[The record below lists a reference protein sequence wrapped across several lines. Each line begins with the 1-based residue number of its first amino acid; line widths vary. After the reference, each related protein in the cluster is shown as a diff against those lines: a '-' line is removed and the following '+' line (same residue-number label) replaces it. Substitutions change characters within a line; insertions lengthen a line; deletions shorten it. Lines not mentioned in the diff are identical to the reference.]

1 MSLLTHRSER
11 SFASPRWQAP
21 TLSMA
26 RWALIKRVCAR
37 TLAVLFMLGLLAGI
51 IAVKTIMFLPH
62 IRG

>member
-1 MSLLTHRSER
+1 
-11 SFASPRWQAP
+11 
-21 TLSMA
+21 MA